1 MKIIGHGTRD
11 KLIVEMTREE
21 LAHITGASSVYDL
34 PGRPGDQTPVGAE
47 FQPSDIF
54 LRLKRQA
61 NVAEQLNNAANSLE
75 SLAELVRHV
84 APVAAELTKEPEVT
98 K

>member
-21 LAHITGASSVYDL
+21 LAHITGASSSYDL
-34 PGRPGDQTPVGAE
+34 PGRTGDQTPVGAE
-47 FQPSDIF
+47 FKPSDIF
-54 LRLKRQA
+54 LRLKHQA
-61 NVAEQLNNAANSLE
+61 TVAAQLNNAAKSLE
-75 SLAELVRHV
+75 SLADLVRHV
-84 APVAAELTKEPEVT
+84 APVADELTKESEVQ